1 MAKFMTVSEYVEHS
15 GLSED
20 LVRRLTNCHK
30 KDEFSFRSSRATN
43 APIHIDW
50 ERLDRMLIEDEE
62 LREVL

>member
-1 MAKFMTVSEYVEHS
+1 MTKFVSVAEYVEHS

-20 LVRRLTNCHK
+20 FVRRLTNCHK

-50 ERLDRMLIEDEE
+50 ERLDRMLIEDKE